1 MVYRHLCLPSRR
13 LVALAPAILATATA
27 PAWALSQQQPKSQP
41 DLSKPLTLSQCIS
54 IALKSQPSLAIAR
67 SRQDASEARVTSA
80 MSDYFPHVG
89 PKVQYSFD
97 RSRSDMDGGAVT
109 VRSESTVSSLTVRQL
124 LYDTGRREANVASA
138 RAGAAASRYGLAD
151 TRLGVILDVTS
162 GYYEVLRSREL
173 VRVQV
178 TNAERARTTLE
189 SVRAAVEAQTVRKI
203 DTLQAD
209 ADYANAMVQVS
220 IAKNDAR
227 LAEITLRKSMGISTP
242 VAVVLAETPTPAPS
256 AEPDART
263 AASYIDA
270 ALRERPDLK
279 ELDAGIESSRQ
290 STRLAKISSGVVLEA
305 NASASYWLN
314 PDGGDSQSVIAAVTY
329 PLFDAGLARSQV
341 RSATAAEEQARQQL
355 ELQRQ
360 AVQLEVEQAYLL
372 KEEARARSAA
382 AEAATASA
390 KANFEAASESYTNG
404 AGTVVD
410 VITARSQLVTAET
423 NAVQAI
429 YDFHVAEARLARAT
443 GTADKVAAGGN
454 G

>member
-27 PAWALSQQQPKSQP
+27 PAWAMSQQPPQARP

-67 SRQDASEARVTSA
+67 SRQDSSEARVTSA
-80 MSDYFPHVG
+80 LSGYFPQVG

-97 RSRSDMDGGAVT
+97 RSRSETDGGSMT
-109 VRSESTVSSLTVRQL
+109 VRSETTASSLTVRQL
-124 LYDTGRREANVASA
+124 VYDTGRREANVASA
-138 RAGAAASRYGLAD
+138 KAGALASRYALAD

-162 GYYEVLRSREL
+162 SYYEVLRSREL

-209 ADYANAMVQVS
+209 ADYANVMVQVS
-220 IAKNDAR
+220 IAKNNAR
-227 LAEITLRKSMGISTP
+227 LAEITLRKAMGISTP
-242 VAVVLAETPTPAPS
+242 VAIVLAETPTPAPS
-256 AEPDART
+256 AEPDPRT
-263 AASYIDA
+263 GASYLEA
-270 ALRERPDLK
+270 AMSHRPDLK

-290 STRLAKISSGVVLEA
+290 STRLARINSGVVLEA

-314 PDGGDSQSVIAAVTY
+314 PDAGDSQSVVAAVTY

-341 RSATAAEEQARQQL
+341 RSAAAAEEQARQQM
-355 ELQRQ
+355 ELQKQ

-382 AEAATASA
+382 AEAAAASA
-390 KANFEAASESYTNG
+390 KANFDAASESYTSG

-429 YDFHVAEARLARAT
+429 YDYHVAEARLARAT
-443 GTADKVAAGGN
+443 GAADQAAAGGK